1 MKGIKMIYLEE
12 TLNLKGASPEAL
24 DDFIAFSQETMVPVC
39 KDVGA
44 RLIAAWTSNEEWYGQ
59 VKQYFEFD
67 DLNGLKAFRINA
79 SQNRTWGVYTAG
91 VEEYAPVRRMRLLE
105 PAGAVPPEVLHQ
117 AIAES
122 QQSPNFGYGLATLEV
137 ADGKMDAFLADVA
150 VGHKRFP
157 IIACWRPIGGS
168 PNEVIDVWKTP
179 EPAKAYV
186 PADNFRKKFMR
197 SVRATAPKERVVRMI
212 ALPYSPLL

>member
-44 RLIAAWTSNEEWYGQ
+44 RLI
-59 VKQYFEFD
+59 
-67 DLNGLKAFRINA
+67 
-79 SQNRTWGVYTAG
+79 
-91 VEEYAPVRRMRLLE
+91 APVRRMRLLE